1 MDKRQLTIMK
11 KIVALCLTS
20 LLLMSSILLAP
31 VAHSANAL
39 GNKFSFLSSEPELM
53 KVNDAFVF
61 DYQQQGN
68 QLKINFVIAEGYYLY
83 RDKLQFSVDGAV
95 IGDIELPHGKN
106 HHDEYF
112 GDQEVFYSFV
122 EIPIAFKEAQE
133 GAVFHVTFMGCAEGT
148 LCYPPTKR
156 DVTLSAIEANDGK
169 IVSKKVIGAPDD
181 TQSANLTNATDA
193 PAPPITEQ
201 DTLNQ
206 MLQNDSLLWT
216 LVIFFG
222 LGIGL
227 ALTPCVFP
235 MYPILSGIIVGQGQK
250 LSTAKAFTLSMA
262 YVQGMAITYSLLGLV
277 VASAGLK
284 FQAAL
289 QHPAILIFLAVMFV
303 LLSLS
308 MFGMYDLKL
317 PSKWQEKM
325 NSMSNNQKGGNL
337 IGVFMMG
344 VISGLVA
351 SPCTTAPLSGVLI
364 YVAQSGD
371 LLQGFLA
378 LYVLSMG
385 MGLPLLVIGTSGGKI
400 LPRAGAWMDIIKT
413 IFGFLLISVSIVMIG
428 RIWPGLVS
436 DLLWSVWAISLI
448 AYLMHQ
454 NRLSEFNWKQSTRGV
469 LLLLALMAS
478 FSYGFQAMMAGFGH
492 TSVQMNQAGV
502 EGKPKTEAN
511 HFIRIKSLDDLEV
524 ELDKASIS
532 GKTVM
537 LDLYADW
544 CVACKEF
551 EAITFKNADVEARMK
566 KMVLLQADV
575 TASDDIDIE
584 LLEHYGVLGLPTLLM
599 FNTDGKQRED
609 LRVTGFMGPKDFA
622 AHLDILL
629 AK

>member
-1 MDKRQLTIMK
+1 MK
-11 KIVALCLTS
+11 KIVTLCLTS

-31 VAHSANAL
+31 TAQSANASS
-39 GNKFSFLSSEPELM
+39 NTFSFLNNEPKLM
-53 KVNDAFVF
+53 PVNEAFAF

-68 QLKINFVIAEGYYLY
+68 QLKISFVIADGYYLY
-83 RDKLQFSVDGAV
+83 RDKLQFSAEGAV
-95 IGDIELPHGKN
+95 IGDIDLPRGKN
-106 HHDEYF
+106 HNDEYF
-112 GDQEVFYSFV
+112 GDQEVYYSFV
-122 EIPIAFKEAQE
+122 EIPVGIKQANAD
-133 GAVFHVTFMGCAEGT
+133 AVIHVTFMGCAEGT
-148 LCYPPTKR
+148 LCYPPTKNE
-156 DVTLSAIEANDGK
+156 VKLNAVAENDGT
-169 IVSKKVIGAPDD
+169 VTAKKVIGAPDE
-181 TQSANLTNATDA
+181 ATTKA
-193 PAPPITEQ
+193 AAPITQQ
-201 DTLNQ
+201 DSLNQ

-216 LVIFFG
+216 LLIFFG

-235 MYPILSGIIVGQGQK
+235 MYPILSGIIVGQGKK
-250 LSTAKAFTLSMA
+250 LSTGKAFTLSMA

-325 NSMSNNQKGGNL
+325 NAMSNNQKGGNL
-337 IGVFMMG
+337 IGVFLMG

-351 SPCTTAPLSGVLI
+351 SPCTTAPLSGALI

-371 LLQGFLA
+371 LIQGFLA

-385 MGLPLLVIGTSGGKI
+385 MGVPLLIIGTSGGKI

-436 DLLWSVWAISLI
+436 DLLWSIWGVAL
-448 AYLMHQ
+448 AGYLMHQ
-454 NRLSEFNWKQSTRGV
+454 NKLTEFNWKQTTRGV
-469 LLLLALMAS
+469 LLLLTLLAS
-478 FSYGFQAMMAGFGH
+478 FSYGFQALMAGFGH
-492 TSVQMNQAGV
+492 DTPSITQAGV
-502 EGKPKTEAN
+502 EGKSNAEKN
-511 HFIRIKSLDDLEV
+511 HFIRIKSLADLQV

-551 EAITFKNADVEARMK
+551 EAITFKNKDVAMRMDQ
-566 KMVLLQADV
+566 MVLLQADV

-599 FNTDGKQRED
+599 FNQDGEQRED
-609 LRVTGFMGPKDFA
+609 LRVTGFMGPKEFA
-622 AHLDILL
+622 AHLDLLL

>member
-1 MDKRQLTIMK
+1 MK
-11 KIVALCLTS
+11 KLVAICLTS
-20 LLLMSSILLAP
+20 LLMMSSILLAP
-31 VAHSANAL
+31 AAHSANVL
-39 GNKFSFLSSEPELM
+39 SNKFSFLSSEPELM

-122 EIPIAFKEAQE
+122 EIPIAFKEAQAD
-133 GAVFHVTFMGCAEGT
+133 AVFHVTFMGCAEGT
-148 LCYPPTKR
+148 LCYPPTKH
-156 DVTLSAIEANDGK
+156 DVTLTAIEANDGTLS
-169 IVSKKVIGAPDD
+169 SKKVIGAPDD
-181 TQSANLTNATDA
+181 VQASTTATDA
-193 PAPPITEQ
+193 PAAPITQQ

-235 MYPILSGIIVGQGQK
+235 MYPILSGIIVGQGKK

-371 LLQGFLA
+371 LLQGFLV

-436 DLLWSVWAISLI
+436 DLLWSLWAICLV

-469 LLLLALMAS
+469 FLLLALMAS
-478 FSYGFQAMMAGFGH
+478 FSYGFQAIMTGFGH
-492 TSVQMNQAGV
+492 KTPDITQAGV
-502 EGKPKTEAN
+502 EGKTQNKEN
-511 HFIRIKSLDDLEV
+511 HFIRIKSLEDLEV

-551 EAITFKNADVEARMK
+551 EAITFKNKDVATRMSQ
-566 KMVLLQADV
+566 MVLLQADV
-575 TASDDIDIE
+575 TASDDIDIT

-599 FNTDGKQRED
+599 FNSDGKQRED

>member
-1 MDKRQLTIMK
+1 MK
-11 KIVALCLTS
+11 KLVAICLTS
-20 LLLMSSILLAP
+20 LLMMSSILLAP
-31 VAHSANAL
+31 AAHSANVL
-39 GNKFSFLSSEPELM
+39 SNKFSFLSSEPELM

-122 EIPIAFKEAQE
+122 EIPIAFKEAQAD
-133 GAVFHVTFMGCAEGT
+133 AVFHVTFMGCAEGT
-148 LCYPPTKR
+148 LCYPPTKH
-156 DVTLSAIEANDGK
+156 DVTLTAIEANDGTLS
-169 IVSKKVIGAPDD
+169 SKKVIGAPDD
-181 TQSANLTNATDA
+181 VQASTTATDA
-193 PAPPITEQ
+193 PAAPITQQ

-235 MYPILSGIIVGQGQK
+235 MYPILSGIIVGQGKK

-436 DLLWSVWAISLI
+436 DLLWSLWAICLV

-469 LLLLALMAS
+469 FLLLALMAS
-478 FSYGFQAMMAGFGH
+478 FSYGFQAIMTGFGH
-492 TSVQMNQAGV
+492 KTPDITQAGV
-502 EGKPKTEAN
+502 EGKTQNKEN
-511 HFIRIKSLDDLEV
+511 HFIRIKSLEDLEV

-551 EAITFKNADVEARMK
+551 EAITFKNKDVATRMSQ
-566 KMVLLQADV
+566 MVLLQADV
-575 TASDDIDIE
+575 TASDDIDIT

-599 FNTDGKQRED
+599 FNSDGKQRED

>member
-11 KIVALCLTS
+11 KLVAICLTS
-20 LLLMSSILLAP
+20 LLMMSSILLAP
-31 VAHSANAL
+31 AAHSANVL
-39 GNKFSFLSSEPELM
+39 SNKFSFLSSEPELM

-122 EIPIAFKEAQE
+122 EIPIAFKEAQAD
-133 GAVFHVTFMGCAEGT
+133 AVFHVTFMGCAEGT
-148 LCYPPTKR
+148 LCYPPTKH
-156 DVTLSAIEANDGK
+156 DVTLTAIEANDGTLS
-169 IVSKKVIGAPDD
+169 SKKVIGAPDD
-181 TQSANLTNATDA
+181 AQASTTATDA
-193 PAPPITEQ
+193 LAAPITQQ

-235 MYPILSGIIVGQGQK
+235 MYPILSGIIVGQGKK

-436 DLLWSVWAISLI
+436 DLLWSLWAICLV

-469 LLLLALMAS
+469 FLLLALMAS
-478 FSYGFQAMMAGFGH
+478 FSYGFQAIMTGFGH
-492 TSVQMNQAGV
+492 KTPDITQAGV
-502 EGKPKTEAN
+502 EGKTQNKEN
-511 HFIRIKSLDDLEV
+511 HFIRIKSLEDLEV

-551 EAITFKNADVEARMK
+551 EAITFKNKDVATRMSQ
-566 KMVLLQADV
+566 MVLLQADV
-575 TASDDIDIE
+575 TASDDIDIT

-599 FNTDGKQRED
+599 FNSDGKQRED

>member
-1 MDKRQLTIMK
+1 MDRRQLTIMK
-11 KIVALCLTS
+11 KIVTLCLTS

-31 VAHSANAL
+31 TAQSANASS
-39 GNKFSFLSSEPELM
+39 NTFSFLNNEPKLM
-53 KVNDAFVF
+53 PVNEAFAF

-68 QLKINFVIAEGYYLY
+68 QLKISFVIADGYYLY
-83 RDKLQFSVDGAV
+83 RDKLQFSAEGAV
-95 IGDIELPHGKN
+95 IGDIDLPRGKN
-106 HHDEYF
+106 HNDEYF
-112 GDQEVFYSFV
+112 GDQEVYYSFV
-122 EIPIAFKEAQE
+122 EIPVGIKQANAD
-133 GAVFHVTFMGCAEGT
+133 AVIHVTFMGCAEGT
-148 LCYPPTKR
+148 LCYPPTKNE
-156 DVTLSAIEANDGK
+156 VKLNAVAENDGT
-169 IVSKKVIGAPDD
+169 VTAKKVIGAPDE
-181 TQSANLTNATDA
+181 ATTKA
-193 PAPPITEQ
+193 AAPITQQ
-201 DTLNQ
+201 DSLNQ

-216 LVIFFG
+216 LLIFFG

-235 MYPILSGIIVGQGQK
+235 MYPILSGIIVGQGKK
-250 LSTAKAFTLSMA
+250 LSTGKAFTLSMA

-325 NSMSNNQKGGNL
+325 NAMSNNQKGGNL
-337 IGVFMMG
+337 IGVFLMG

-351 SPCTTAPLSGVLI
+351 SPCTTAPLSGALI

-371 LLQGFLA
+371 LIQGFLA

-385 MGLPLLVIGTSGGKI
+385 MGVPLLIIGTSGGKI

-436 DLLWSVWAISLI
+436 DLLWSIWGVAL
-448 AYLMHQ
+448 AGYLMHQ
-454 NRLSEFNWKQSTRGV
+454 NKLTEFNWKQTTRGV
-469 LLLLALMAS
+469 LLLLTLLAS
-478 FSYGFQAMMAGFGH
+478 FSYGFQALMAGFGH
-492 TSVQMNQAGV
+492 DTPSITQAGV
-502 EGKPKTEAN
+502 EGKSNAEKN
-511 HFIRIKSLDDLEV
+511 HFIRIKSLADLQV

-551 EAITFKNADVEARMK
+551 EAITFKNKDVAMRMDQ
-566 KMVLLQADV
+566 MVLLQADV

-599 FNTDGKQRED
+599 FNQDGEQRED
-609 LRVTGFMGPKDFA
+609 LRVTGFMGPKEFA
-622 AHLDILL
+622 AHLDLLL

>member
-1 MDKRQLTIMK
+1 MK
-11 KIVALCLTS
+11 KIVTLCLTS

-31 VAHSANAL
+31 TAQSANASS
-39 GNKFSFLSSEPELM
+39 NTFSFLNNEPKLM
-53 KVNDAFVF
+53 PVNEAFAF

-68 QLKINFVIAEGYYLY
+68 QLKISFVIADGYYLY
-83 RDKLQFSVDGAV
+83 RDKLQFSAEGAV
-95 IGDIELPHGKN
+95 IGDIELPRGKN
-106 HHDEYF
+106 HNDEYF
-112 GDQEVFYSFV
+112 GDQEVYYSFV
-122 EIPIAFKEAQE
+122 EIPVGIKQANAD
-133 GAVFHVTFMGCAEGT
+133 AVIHVTFMGCAEGT
-148 LCYPPTKR
+148 LCYPPTKNE
-156 DVTLSAIEANDGK
+156 VKLNAVAENDGT
-169 IVSKKVIGAPDD
+169 VTAKKVIGAPDE
-181 TQSANLTNATDA
+181 ATTKA
-193 PAPPITEQ
+193 AAPITQQ
-201 DTLNQ
+201 DSLNQ

-216 LVIFFG
+216 LLIFFG

-235 MYPILSGIIVGQGQK
+235 MYPILSGIIVGQGKK
-250 LSTAKAFTLSMA
+250 LSTGKAFTLSMA

-325 NSMSNNQKGGNL
+325 NAMSNNQKGGNL
-337 IGVFMMG
+337 IGVFLMG

-351 SPCTTAPLSGVLI
+351 SPCTTAPLSGALI

-371 LLQGFLA
+371 LIQGFLA

-385 MGLPLLVIGTSGGKI
+385 MGVPLLIIGTSGGKI

-436 DLLWSVWAISLI
+436 DLLWSIWGVAL
-448 AYLMHQ
+448 AGYLMHQ
-454 NRLSEFNWKQSTRGV
+454 NKLTEFNWKQTTRGV
-469 LLLLALMAS
+469 LLLLTLLAS
-478 FSYGFQAMMAGFGH
+478 FSYGFQALMAGFGH
-492 TSVQMNQAGV
+492 DTPSITQAGV
-502 EGKPKTEAN
+502 EGKSNAETN
-511 HFIRIKSLDDLEV
+511 HFIRIKSLADLEV

-551 EAITFKNADVEARMK
+551 EAITFKNKDVAMRMDQ
-566 KMVLLQADV
+566 MVLLQADV

-599 FNTDGKQRED
+599 FNQDGEQRED
-609 LRVTGFMGPKDFA
+609 LRVTGFMGPKEFA
-622 AHLDILL
+622 AHLDLLL

>member
-1 MDKRQLTIMK
+1 MK
-11 KIVALCLTS
+11 KLVAICLTS
-20 LLLMSSILLAP
+20 LLMMSSILLAP
-31 VAHSANAL
+31 AAHSANVL
-39 GNKFSFLSSEPELM
+39 SNKFSFLSSEPELM

-122 EIPIAFKEAQE
+122 EIPIAFKEAQAD
-133 GAVFHVTFMGCAEGT
+133 AVFHVTFMGCAEGT
-148 LCYPPTKR
+148 LCYPPTKH
-156 DVTLSAIEANDGK
+156 DVTLAAIEANDGTLS
-169 IVSKKVIGAPDD
+169 SKKVIGAPDD
-181 TQSANLTNATDA
+181 AQASTTATDA
-193 PAPPITEQ
+193 PAAPITQQ

-235 MYPILSGIIVGQGQK
+235 MYPILSGIIVGQGKK

-436 DLLWSVWAISLI
+436 DLLWSLWAICLV

-469 LLLLALMAS
+469 FLLLALMAS
-478 FSYGFQAMMAGFGH
+478 FSYGFQAIMTGFGH
-492 TSVQMNQAGV
+492 KTPDITQAGV
-502 EGKPKTEAN
+502 EGKTQNKEN
-511 HFIRIKSLDDLEV
+511 HFIRIKSLEDLEV

-551 EAITFKNADVEARMK
+551 EAITFKNKDVATRMSQ
-566 KMVLLQADV
+566 MVLLQADV
-575 TASDDIDIE
+575 TASDDIDIT

-599 FNTDGKQRED
+599 FNRDGKQRED

>member
-1 MDKRQLTIMK
+1 MK
-11 KIVALCLTS
+11 KIVAICLTS
-20 LLLMSSILLAP
+20 LLLMTSIILAP
-31 VAHSANAL
+31 MASSANASSSQ
-39 GNKFSFLSSEPELM
+39 FSFLSSEPELL

-68 QLKINFVIAEGYYLY
+68 QLKINFVIADGYYLY
-83 RDKLQFSVDGAV
+83 RDKLQFSADGAV
-95 IGDIELPHGKN
+95 IGDIALPHGKN
-106 HHDEYF
+106 HHDDYF

-122 EIPIAFKEAQE
+122 EIPIAFKEAQAD
-133 GAVFHVTFMGCAEGT
+133 AVFHVTFMGCAEGT
-148 LCYPPTKR
+148 LCYPPTKH
-156 DVTLSAIEANDGK
+156 DVTLTAIEANDGTLTT
-169 IVSKKVIGAPDD
+169 KKVIGASE
-181 TQSANLTNATDA
+181 TSRSTTATDA
-193 PAPPITEQ
+193 PITQQ
-201 DTLNQ
+201 DTLKQ

-235 MYPILSGIIVGQGQK
+235 MYPILSGIIVGQGKK

-262 YVQGMAITYSLLGLV
+262 YVQGMAITYSILGLV

-385 MGLPLLVIGTSGGKI
+385 MGLPLLIIGTSGGKI

-413 IFGFLLISVSIVMIG
+413 VFGFLLISVSIVMIG
-428 RIWPGLVS
+428 RIWTGLVS

-448 AYLMHQ
+448 GYLMHQ
-454 NRLSEFNWKQSTRGV
+454 NKRTEFNWKQSTRGV
-469 LLLLALMAS
+469 LLLLALLAS
-478 FSYGFQAMMAGFGH
+478 FSYGFQAIMASFGH
-492 TSVQMNQAGV
+492 NAPNMTQASID
-502 EGKPKTEAN
+502 GKTLAKTEAN
-511 HFIRIKSLDDLEV
+511 HFIRIKSLEDLEV

-537 LDLYADW
+537 LDLYAVW

-551 EAITFKNADVEARMK
+551 EAITFKNDEVATRMSQ
-566 KMVLLQADV
+566 MVLLQADV
-575 TASDDIDIE
+575 TDSDDVDNA

-599 FNTDGKQRED
+599 FDQNGKQRED

-622 AHLDILL
+622 AHLDLLL

>member
-1 MDKRQLTIMK
+1 MK
-11 KIVALCLTS
+11 KLVAICLTS
-20 LLLMSSILLAP
+20 LLMMSSILLAP
-31 VAHSANAL
+31 AAHSANVL
-39 GNKFSFLSSEPELM
+39 SNKFSFLSSEPELM

-122 EIPIAFKEAQE
+122 EIPISFKEAQAD
-133 GAVFHVTFMGCAEGT
+133 AVFHVTFMGCAEGT
-148 LCYPPTKR
+148 LCYPPTKH
-156 DVTLSAIEANDGK
+156 DVTLTAIEANDGTLS
-169 IVSKKVIGAPDD
+169 SKKVIGAPDD
-181 TQSANLTNATDA
+181 AQASTTATDA
-193 PAPPITEQ
+193 PAAPITQQ

-235 MYPILSGIIVGQGQK
+235 MYPILSGIIVGQGKK

-436 DLLWSVWAISLI
+436 NLLWSLWAICLV

-469 LLLLALMAS
+469 FLLLALMAS
-478 FSYGFQAMMAGFGH
+478 FSYGFQAIMTGFGH
-492 TSVQMNQAGV
+492 KTPDITQAGV
-502 EGKPKTEAN
+502 EGKTQNKEN
-511 HFIRIKSLDDLEV
+511 HFIRIKSLEDLEV

-551 EAITFKNADVEARMK
+551 EAITFKNKDVATRMSQ
-566 KMVLLQADV
+566 MVLLQADV
-575 TASDDIDIE
+575 TASDDIDIT

-599 FNTDGKQRED
+599 FNSDGKQRED

>member
-181 TQSANLTNATDA
+181 TQSAKVTNATDA
-193 PAPPITEQ
+193 PATPITEQ

-566 KMVLLQADV
+566 QMVLLQADV

>member
-1 MDKRQLTIMK
+1 MK
-11 KIVALCLTS
+11 KLVAICLTS
-20 LLLMSSILLAP
+20 LLMMSSMILAP
-31 VAHSANAL
+31 AAHSANVL
-39 GNKFSFLSSEPELM
+39 SNKFSFLSSEPELM

-122 EIPIAFKEAQE
+122 EIPIAFKEAQAD
-133 GAVFHVTFMGCAEGT
+133 AVFHVTFMGCAEGT
-148 LCYPPTKR
+148 LCYPPTKH
-156 DVTLSAIEANDGK
+156 DVTLTAIEANDGTLS
-169 IVSKKVIGAPDD
+169 SKKVIGAPDEAQAS
-181 TQSANLTNATDA
+181 TTATDA
-193 PAPPITEQ
+193 PAAPITQQ

-235 MYPILSGIIVGQGQK
+235 MYPILSGIIVGQGKK
-250 LSTAKAFTLSMA
+250 LSTGKAFTLSMA

-436 DLLWSVWAISLI
+436 DLLWSLWAICLVG
-448 AYLMHQ
+448 YLMHQ
-454 NRLSEFNWKQSTRGV
+454 NKLSEFNWKQSARGV
-469 LLLLALMAS
+469 FLLLALLAS
-478 FSYGFQAMMAGFGH
+478 FSYGFQAIMTGFGH
-492 TSVQMNQAGV
+492 KTPDITQAGV
-502 EGKPKTEAN
+502 EGKTQNQEN
-511 HFIRIKSLDDLEV
+511 HFIRIKSLEDLEV

-551 EAITFKNADVEARMK
+551 EAITFKNKDVAMRMSQ
-566 KMVLLQADV
+566 MVLLQADV
-575 TASDDIDIE
+575 TASDDIDIT

-599 FNTDGKQRED
+599 FNSDGEQRED

-629 AK
+629 TK

>member
-11 KIVALCLTS
+11 KLVAICFTS
-20 LLLMSSILLAP
+20 LLMMSSILLAP
-31 VAHSANAL
+31 AAHSANVL
-39 GNKFSFLSSEPELM
+39 SNKFSFLSSEPELM

-122 EIPIAFKEAQE
+122 EIPIAFKEAQAD
-133 GAVFHVTFMGCAEGT
+133 AVFHVTFMGCAEGT
-148 LCYPPTKR
+148 LCYPPTKH
-156 DVTLSAIEANDGK
+156 DVTLTAIEANDGTLS
-169 IVSKKVIGAPDD
+169 SKKVIGAPDD
-181 TQSANLTNATDA
+181 AQASTTATDA
-193 PAPPITEQ
+193 PAAPITQQ

-235 MYPILSGIIVGQGQK
+235 MYPILSGIIVGQGKK

-436 DLLWSVWAISLI
+436 DLLWSLWAICLV

-469 LLLLALMAS
+469 FLLLALMAS
-478 FSYGFQAMMAGFGH
+478 FSYGFQAIMTGFGH
-492 TSVQMNQAGV
+492 KTPDITQAGV
-502 EGKPKTEAN
+502 EGKTQNKEN
-511 HFIRIKSLDDLEV
+511 HFIRIKSLEDLEV

-551 EAITFKNADVEARMK
+551 EAITFKNKDVATRMSQ
-566 KMVLLQADV
+566 MVLLQADV
-575 TASDDIDIE
+575 TASDDIDIT

-599 FNTDGKQRED
+599 FNSDGKQRED